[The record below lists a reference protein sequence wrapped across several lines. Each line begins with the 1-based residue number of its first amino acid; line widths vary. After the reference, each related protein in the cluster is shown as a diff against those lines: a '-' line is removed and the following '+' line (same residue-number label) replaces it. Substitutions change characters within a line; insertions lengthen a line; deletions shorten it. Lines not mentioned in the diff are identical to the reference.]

1 MGIAFASEADTEST
15 VFNTPIVVES
25 FGMVAKVENLVF
37 GSDDCP
43 ECWLLRYLWKIAGVP
58 PVVRWNVENVPCVWM
73 MPNLISRKTLQA
85 IAFSI
90 ATLGMVNIAR

>member
-1 MGIAFASEADTEST
+1 MGIAFASDTEST

-25 FGMVAKVENLVF
+25 FGMVAKLENFVL

-43 ECWLLRYLWKIAGVP
+43 ERWLLRYLWKMAGVP

-73 MPNLISRKTLQA
+73 MPSLMSRNTLQA